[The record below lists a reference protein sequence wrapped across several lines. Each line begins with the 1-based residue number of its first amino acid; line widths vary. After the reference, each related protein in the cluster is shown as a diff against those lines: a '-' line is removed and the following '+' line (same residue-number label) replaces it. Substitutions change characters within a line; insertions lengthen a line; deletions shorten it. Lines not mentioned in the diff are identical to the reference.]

1 LKNAHRHITLYH
13 PFSRYSERL
22 LSGLDFWCYL
32 EVYADCENVLAV
44 LEPTGILDLV
54 RTDFENTYG

>member
-1 LKNAHRHITLYH
+1 MKLD
-13 PFSRYSERL
+13 

-32 EVYADCENVLAV
+32 DIYADCENILAV

-54 RTDFENTYG
+54 WTDFKNAYG